1 MGDGLH
7 VVQYHP
13 NKGIQSF
20 SVDQNIG
27 AGLENKSFSLS
38 EFLRLKG
45 GRFDNEYAVLYSSDQ
60 YDALAEF
67 FREFCEPRNVRKAD
81 GKDTVVSCMVV
92 HGRLL
97 FQESRDEKL
106 EPAFTQT
113 PEEPPMEYR
122 GRFSQEV
129 YTECGIGRTLKLLQ
143 DYRVIWEYR
152 NRRKAGCWKSVL
164 CTGTRL
170 WKPCCAR
177 SKQDRSD
184 PNICI
189 RR

>member
-1 MGDGLH
+1 MEKYGDGLH

-20 SVDQNIG
+20 SEDQNIG

-67 FREFCEPRNVRKAD
+67 FREFCEPRNVRMAD
-81 GKDTVVSCMVV
+81 GKDTVFHVWSSMADFFS
-92 HGRLL
+92 R
-97 FQESRDEKL
+97 SARDEKL

-122 GRFSQEV
+122 GRFSRRF
-129 YTECGIGRTLKLLQ
+129 T
-143 DYRVIWEYR
+143 R
-152 NRRKAGCWKSVL
+152 NAASAER
-164 CTGTRL
+164 
-170 WKPCCAR
+170 
-177 SKQDRSD
+177 
-184 PNICI
+184 
-189 RR
+189 